1 LLIWVLGFARGKLPI
16 HQKSFCVIFPQKKKS
31 LLSLNVNLVA
41 CWSLPVCNDVEN
53 APQDLIF
60 YAMMYEKLAL
70 LLSFGAFLGLAACNA
85 PAAHS
90 QANFNAAGQALGN
103 GQVGA
108 GASYTGHAF
117 ADGAQATGQAIGTGA
132 QQAGHAISHTFSGN
146 NGQ

>member
-1 LLIWVLGFARGKLPI
+1 LGFARGKLPI

-31 LLSLNVNLVA
+31 LLSLNVN
-41 CWSLPVCNDVEN
+41 DVEN
-53 APQDLIF
+53 APQDLIL